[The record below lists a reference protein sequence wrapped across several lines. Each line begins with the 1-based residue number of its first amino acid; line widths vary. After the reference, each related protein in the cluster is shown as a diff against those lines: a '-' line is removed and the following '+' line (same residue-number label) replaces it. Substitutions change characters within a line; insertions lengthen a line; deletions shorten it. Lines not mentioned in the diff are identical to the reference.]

1 MIFIAEI
8 GLNHNG
14 NLDLCHELIRQAKL
28 AGADI
33 AKFQLGWRAKKD
45 EINHIPL
52 ESLKQI
58 VESCNYFDI
67 QFMASIF
74 NEEAFELSKKINQDK
89 FKIASRTVV
98 DNPALVEKILNL
110 NKPTFISLGMSDKE
124 NLPFKE
130 YDNVH
135 YLWCK
140 SKYPTLPSDLVDL
153 PKDFKNS
160 KFDGY
165 SDHSIGIEI
174 PLTAIARGA
183 KIIEKHFTLDKSD
196 TTIRDHSLS
205 ATPDEFR
212 TMTTIG
218 RNIFKN
224 NSIGV

>member
-1 MIFIAEI
+1 MKLIAHFII
-8 GLNHNG
+8 LFIYCNS
-14 NLDLCHELIRQAKL
+14 
-28 AGADI
+28 I
-33 AKFQLGWRAKKD
+33 AQD
-45 EINHIPL
+45 VVINT
-52 ESLKQI
+52 ES
-58 VESCNYFDI
+58 V
-67 QFMASIF
+67 
-74 NEEAFELSKKINQDK
+74 
-89 FKIASRTVV
+89 
-98 DNPALVEKILNL
+98 
-110 NKPTFISLGMSDKE
+110 KP
-124 NLPFKE
+124 PKE
-130 YDNVH
+130 YDNIH

-174 PLTAIARGA
+174 PLTAITRGA

-212 TMTTIG
+212 AMTNLG